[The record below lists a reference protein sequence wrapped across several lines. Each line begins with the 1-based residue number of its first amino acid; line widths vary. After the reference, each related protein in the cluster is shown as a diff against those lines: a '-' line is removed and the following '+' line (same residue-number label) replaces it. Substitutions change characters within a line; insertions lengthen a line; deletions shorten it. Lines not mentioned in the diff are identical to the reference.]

1 MEIMNRNLRTFVL
14 VAVLA
19 IFGMNQSKA
28 QADFSIHFGMAS
40 PLGSFADYQGQDGS
54 IAWMDNTNR
63 AGAGLGFDAGMNFVI
78 IFLR

>member
-1 MEIMNRNLRTFVL
+1 MALIRFFYLCFSKVETKTMEIMNRNLRCFVL

-40 PLGSFADYQGQDGS
+40 PLGSFADYQGQEGS
-54 IAWMDNTNR
+54 VA
-63 AGAGLGFDAGMNFVI
+63 
-78 IFLR
+78 